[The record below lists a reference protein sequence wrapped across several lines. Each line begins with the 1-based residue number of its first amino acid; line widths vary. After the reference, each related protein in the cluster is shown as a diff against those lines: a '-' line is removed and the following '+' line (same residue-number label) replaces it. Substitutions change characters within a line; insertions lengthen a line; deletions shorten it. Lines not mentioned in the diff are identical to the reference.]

1 MGRKNELIT
10 INGRMTNVIKRADCL
25 NTIRLLGAIQVLYG
39 HASSHLKIE
48 AIPIVG
54 DFINF
59 FYGVPI
65 FFTMSGFLIWG
76 SCGRSASYGDYLKKR
91 FWRIYPELWV
101 AVIVEMIVLF
111 ALYVGPYNWPQTI
124 LFVFTQSSIL
134 QFWTPEC
141 LRGYG
146 CGTPNGALWTIG
158 VIVQFYI
165 IAYFLYKWL
174 HVKSLKKWL
183 LGGAF
188 PTILIG
194 VLSPVII
201 EKMPETIGKLY
212 GQTLLP
218 YLWMF
223 VLPCFIAEYKEKILP
238 FLKRYWWLFFVM
250 TILVKYFI
258 KMDIDATYGFMH
270 TLLLFCTLTGMAYLL
285 PCMNVKRDIS
295 YGIYIYHMT
304 FVNALLALGFVN
316 KTWLL
321 FVVLVTTCLVAWLS
335 TVTIG
340 KYSLSRKY
348 K

>member
-1 MGRKNELIT
+1 MGGEDELIT
-10 INGRMTNVIKRADCL
+10 INGRMKNVIKRTDCL

-39 HASSHLKIE
+39 HALSHLKIE
-48 AIPIVG
+48 AIPVVG

-76 SCGRSASYGDYLKKR
+76 SCGRSVSYGDYLKKR

-101 AVIVEMIVLF
+101 AVVIEMIVLF
-111 ALYVGPYNWPQTI
+111 TLYAGPYNWPQTI
-124 LFVFTQSSIL
+124 LFVFTQSSIF

-141 LRGYG
+141 LRDYG

-158 VIVQFYI
+158 IIIQFYI
-165 IAYFLYKWL
+165 ISYFLYKRL
-174 HVKSLKKWL
+174 HATSLKKWL
-183 LGGAF
+183 WGGVF
-188 PTILIG
+188 PTILVG
-194 VLSPVII
+194 VLSPMIRERMPVI
-201 EKMPETIGKLY
+201 MGKLY

-238 FLKRYWWLFFVM
+238 FLKKYWWLF
-250 TILVKYFI
+250 LVLTLLLKYYVR
-258 KMDIDATYGFMH
+258 MDIDASYGLLR

-285 PCMNVKRDIS
+285 PSLNVKTDIS
-295 YGIYIYHMT
+295 YAIYIYHMT
-304 FVNALLALGFVN
+304 LVNALLALGFVQER
-316 KTWLL
+316 WLL
-321 FVVLVTTCLVAWLS
+321 LVVLVTTCLIAWLS